1 MQTVKLELLAGVAA
15 IAIGLLL
22 PLSLQADPAD
32 GAPPPGRGDLFGQ
45 IDANHDGFIS
55 HDELLAFEQK
65 RTARRVDAMYGR
77 MDENHDGK
85 VTKAEY
91 DAAIAEMRARMAGRK
106 HRHDGPPPDA
116 PAGDT
121 E

>member
-1 MQTVKLELLAGVAA
+1 MRTVRLELLAGVAA

-22 PLSLQADPAD
+22 PLSLHADPAD
-32 GAPPPGRGDLFGQ
+32 GSPPPGRGDLFDQ
-45 IDANHDGFIS
+45 IDTNHDGFIS

-65 RTARRVDAMYGR
+65 RTAARVDKMYDR
-77 MDENHDGK
+77 MDANHDGK

-91 DAAIAEMRARMAGRK
+91 DAAIAQMRDRMGGHK